1 MHTKERLFVYSAL
14 LACAILALRPSLSP
28 SAAVASPPPAQS
40 AAAEPPPPPSPPSPQ
55 SARIATC
62 DIYEI
67 VEKIVIGERFEGPR
81 KVEEE
86 RLGARLKPLEEELT
100 AMEEALKAAD
110 PADAA
115 AQEQALVFQQRGKEY
130 SLLRGK
136 SQQDYTDY
144 VGAQYVRAFDDA
156 RAAAAAIAKRLGYTH
171 VIASRTSEKQIKAT
185 DPERLIE
192 AFLGRPVTVAPDG
205 TDITD
210 EVKAELKL
218 R

>member
-1 MHTKERLFVYSAL
+1 MHIKERLFVYSAL

-40 AAAEPPPPPSPPSPQ
+40 AAAEPPLPP

>member
-28 SAAVASPPPAQS
+28 NAVVAAPPAAPPQS
-40 AAAEPPPPPSPPSPQ
+40 AAGEPLP
-55 SARIATC
+55 ARIATC

-67 VEKIVIGERFEGPR
+67 VEKIVVGDRFEGPR

-100 AMEEALKAAD
+100 AMEAGLKTAD
-110 PADAA
+110 PADEA
-115 AQEQALVFQQRGKEY
+115 AQEQARVFQQRGKDY
-130 SLLRGK
+130 SLLRGQ
-136 SQQDYTDY
+136 SQQDYTDF
-144 VGAQYVRAFDDA
+144 VGAQYVQAFDQA
-156 RAAAAAIAKRLGYTH
+156 RESAAAIARRLGYTH
-171 VIASRTSEKQIKAT
+171 VIASRTSEKQIKAS

-192 AFLGRPVTVAPDG
+192 AFLGRPVTVAPEG

-218 R
+218 K